1 MKAVRRFGLLIG
13 VLLTGIIIGNFG
25 TLIACL
31 VLGPLLALWLIL
43 WDDKNSKQAQRRQ
56 QYYSSE
62 VDYYYADD
70 YYYE

>member
-13 VLLTGIIIGNFG
+13 ILLMGVIIGNFG
-25 TLIACL
+25 MLIACL

-43 WDDKNSKQAQRRQ
+43 WDDKNSRQAQRQ
-56 QYYSSE
+56 QHYTTDVE
-62 VDYYYADD
+62 YYYDEE